1 MNRTALIS
9 TLLIVVLVGGGVVLW
24 LLSPTPRTTVATPP
38 LDGWMQQFTLNDPPL
53 PVPDTAIG
61 NGDGTT
67 MRLADLN
74 GRVVLVNFWATWC
87 APCIREM
94 PSLDR
99 LQAAMGGDGFT
110 VLAVNEDRNGAEVAA
125 PFLDK
130 LGVTNLGIHLDDK
143 MALARALGVRGLPA
157 SFLIDHRGRVVGA
170 LHGLAE
176 WDSDEAKALIRF
188 YVERRG

>member
-1 MNRTALIS
+1 MNKTALIS
-9 TLLIVVLVGGGVVLW
+9 TFLVVVLIGTGVVFW
-24 LLSPTPRTTVATPP
+24 LLGPTSRSTVATPP

-53 PVPDTAIG
+53 PVPDTAIR
-61 NGDGTT
+61 NGDGKP
-67 MRLADLN
+67 MRLADFK

-99 LQAAMGGDGFT
+99 LQAAMGSDAFT
-110 VLAVNEDRNGAEVAA
+110 VLAVNEDRNGAKVAA
-125 PFLDK
+125 PFLKK
-130 LGVTNLGIHLDDK
+130 LGIEHLGVNLDDK

-157 SFLIDHRGRVVGA
+157 SFLIDRSGRVVGA
-170 LHGLAE
+170 LNGIAE

-188 YVERRG
+188 YVKRG

>member
-9 TLLIVVLVGGGVVLW
+9 TFLVVVLVGTGVVFW
-24 LLSPTPRTTVATPP
+24 LLGPTTRSTVAMPP

-53 PVPDTAIG
+53 PVPDTAVR
-61 NGDGTT
+61 NGDGQPV
-67 MRLADLN
+67 RLADFK

-99 LQAAMGGDGFT
+99 LQAAMGGNGFT
-110 VLAVNEDRNGAEVAA
+110 VFAVNEDRNGAKVAA
-125 PFLDK
+125 PFLEK
-130 LGVTNLGIHLDDK
+130 LGVKNLGINLDDK
-143 MALARALGVRGLPA
+143 MAFARSLGVRGLPA
-157 SFLIDHRGRVVGA
+157 SFLVDRNGRIVGA

-188 YVERRG
+188 YMERS

>member
-9 TLLIVVLVGGGVVLW
+9 TFLVVVLVGTGVVFW
-24 LLSPTPRTTVATPP
+24 LLGPTTRSTVAMPP

-53 PVPDTAIG
+53 PVPDTAVR
-61 NGDGTT
+61 NGDGDPV
-67 MRLADLN
+67 RLADFK

-110 VLAVNEDRNGAEVAA
+110 VFAVNEDRNGAEVAA
-125 PFLDK
+125 PFLEK
-130 LGVTNLGIHLDDK
+130 LGVKNLGINLDDK
-143 MALARALGVRGLPA
+143 MAFARSLGVRGLPA
-157 SFLIDHRGRVVGA
+157 SFLVDRNGRIVGA

-188 YVERRG
+188 YMERG

>member
-1 MNRTALIS
+1 MNKTALIS
-9 TLLIVVLVGGGVVLW
+9 TFLVAVLIGTGVVFW
-24 LLSPTPRTTVATPP
+24 LLGPTSRSTVATPP

-53 PVPDTAIG
+53 PVPDTAIR
-61 NGDGTT
+61 NGDGKP
-67 MRLADLN
+67 MRLADFK

-99 LQAAMGGDGFT
+99 LQAAMGSDAFT
-110 VLAVNEDRNGAEVAA
+110 VLAVNEDRNGAKVAA
-125 PFLDK
+125 PFLKK
-130 LGVTNLGIHLDDK
+130 LGIEHLGVNLDDK

-157 SFLIDHRGRVVGA
+157 SFLIDRNGRVVGA
-170 LHGLAE
+170 LNGIAE

-188 YVERRG
+188 YVKRG

>member
-1 MNRTALIS
+1 MIRTALIS
-9 TLLIVVLVGGGVVLW
+9 TFLVVVLVGTGVVFW
-24 LLSPTPRTTVATPP
+24 LLGPTTRSTVAMPP

-53 PVPDTAIG
+53 PVPDTAVR
-61 NGDGTT
+61 NGDGGSV
-67 MRLADLN
+67 RLADFK

-110 VLAVNEDRNGAEVAA
+110 VFAVNEDRNGAEVAA
-125 PFLDK
+125 PFLEK
-130 LGVTNLGIHLDDK
+130 LGVKNLGINLDDK
-143 MALARALGVRGLPA
+143 MAFARSLGVRGLPA
-157 SFLIDHRGRVVGA
+157 SFLVDRSGRIVGA

-188 YVERRG
+188 YMERS

>member
-1 MNRTALIS
+1 MNRTVLIS
-9 TLLIVVLVGGGVVLW
+9 TFLVVVLVGAGVVFW
-24 LLSPTPRTTVATPP
+24 LLGPTTRSTVAMPP

-53 PVPDTAIG
+53 PVPDTAVR
-61 NGDGTT
+61 NGDGKPV
-67 MRLADLN
+67 RLADFN

-110 VLAVNEDRNGAEVAA
+110 VFAVNEDRNGAEVAA
-125 PFLDK
+125 PFLEK
-130 LGVTNLGIHLDDK
+130 LGVKNLGINLDNK
-143 MALARALGVRGLPA
+143 MAFARSLGVRGLPA
-157 SFLIDHRGRVVGA
+157 SFLVDRNGRIVGA

-188 YVERRG
+188 YMERG